1 MELSL
6 LCTSND
12 NVYLFP
18 VLTPV
23 ETTAPP
29 PNSSPSFGID
39 EDCPPEDS
47 EFSVLEQLGNEYGV
61 WSIKY

>member
-1 MELSL
+1 MELPHFY
-6 LCTSND
+6 TSND

-18 VLTPV
+18 VLTP

-47 EFSVLEQLGNEYGV
+47 GFTVLEQLGNGYGV
-61 WSIKY
+61 

>member
-1 MELSL
+1 MELPHFY
-6 LCTSND
+6 TSND

-18 VLTPV
+18 VLTPE

-47 EFSVLEQLGNEYGV
+47 GFSVLEQLGNGYGV
-61 WSIKY
+61 